1 MHRRHLALPFLFLC
15 CISMAQAAT
24 ALVLNSADESVSL
37 VDTTTYT
44 EVARTPVCKEPHHLM
59 AAPDDSSVLVACAIS
74 NELVFLDPRSGKEQR
89 RAKDISD
96 PYQLGFSP
104 DRKWFVTNSLRL
116 DRVDIYNAKDLTIA
130 ARLPAPKT
138 PSHMAFDQASQY
150 VFVTL
155 QGSDEIM
162 AINLKTLQP
171 EWKMPVGK
179 TPAGI
184 VMTPDDKYLLVAIM
198 GADYLEV
205 IDWRTRTSIKKVVI
219 DKATHNFLPRG
230 DGRHVFVSG
239 RTLAGSISL
248 FDTVTLSVVEKYDV
262 PGGPDDMEIRA
273 DGKELWATA
282 RFARKVQVVDLV
294 QKRLAYSIP
303 VGRSPHGVY
312 FFDHAPRK

>member
-1 MHRRHLALPFLFLC
+1 MRYRSPTLFLALCGLPLL
-15 CISMAQAAT
+15 AQAGT
-24 ALVLNSADESVSL
+24 ALILNSTDETVSL
-37 VDTTTYT
+37 VDTLSYT
-44 EVARTPVCKEPHHLM
+44 EVGRASVCKEPHHLM
-59 AAPDDSSVLVACAIS
+59 AAPDDSSVLVACAVS
-74 NELVFLDPRSGKEQR
+74 NELVFLDPKTGREQR
-89 RAKDISD
+89 RVKDISD
-96 PYQLGFSP
+96 PYQLGYSP
-104 DRKWFVTNSLRL
+104 DGKWLVTNSLRL
-116 DRVDIYNAKDLTIA
+116 DRVDLYNAKDLAIA
-130 ARLPAPKT
+130 ARIPAPKT
-138 PSHMAFDQASQY
+138 PSHMAFDRASQY

-155 QGSDEIM
+155 QGSNEIM

-171 EWKMPVGK
+171 EWKMPVGP

-184 VMTPDDKYLLVAIM
+184 LMTPDDKYLLVAIM

-205 IDWRTRTSIKKVVI
+205 IDWRTPVEVKKVVI

-239 RTLAGSISL
+239 RTMAGSISL
-248 FDTVTLSVVEKYDV
+248 FDTVTLEVVEKYDV

-282 RFARKVQVVDLV
+282 RFGRRVQVVDLV

-312 FFDHAPRK
+312 FVDHAPRK